1 MKLTPDQI
9 QHSLQAHPAWHYED
23 GQLVRA
29 YTFRNFKEAFSFLT
43 TTALVSEQ
51 LDHHAE
57 IWNVYNRV
65 TLKLATHDAG
75 GVTEKDFRWIALV
88 DGA

>member
-9 QHSLQAHPAWHYED
+9 QQSLQAHPAWRYED

-29 YTFRNFKEAFSFLT
+29 YTFRNFKEAFAFLAT
-43 TTALVSEQ
+43 AALVSEQ

-65 TLKLATHDAG
+65 TLKLSTHDAG

-88 DGA
+88 DGL